1 MIYKL
6 NNKMEKNEFV
16 RGLQVDNDVRE
27 AIVKMMRMK
36 RVIAWLLYFV
46 SFTFVVGAIVFLIM
60 RWPGG
65 TVMYLSL
72 PATAVFLLVSIVT
85 LSSTIAM
92 EKALKMNN
100 QSAFDEAMSK
110 WNKRGLITFGGYILV
125 VALLLFEVVFA
136 IIMMIQNV

>member
-1 MIYKL
+1 
-6 NNKMEKNEFV
+6 MEKNEFV

>member
-1 MIYKL
+1 MKESIH
-6 NNKMEKNEFV
+6 
-16 RGLQVDNDVRE
+16 GLKVDNDVRE
-27 AIVKMMRMK
+27 TIVKMMKMK
-36 RVIAWLLYFV
+36 RVIAWILFFV
-46 SFTFVVGAIVFLIM
+46 SLALVIWAIVFLLM

-110 WNKRGLITFGGYILV
+110 WSKRSLVTFGGYILV
-125 VALLLFEVVFA
+125 VALLLFGVCL
-136 IIMMIQNV
+136 QLL

>member
-1 MIYKL
+1 MKESIH
-6 NNKMEKNEFV
+6 
-16 RGLQVDNDVRE
+16 GLKVDNDVRE
-27 AIVKMMRMK
+27 TIVKMMRMK
-36 RVIAWLLYFV
+36 RVIAWILFFV
-46 SFTFVVGAIVFLIM
+46 SLALVIWAIVFLLK

-110 WNKRGLITFGGYILV
+110 WSKRSLVTFGGYILV
-125 VALLLFEVVFA
+125 VALLLFGVCL
-136 IIMMIQNV
+136 QLL

>member
-1 MIYKL
+1 MKESIH
-6 NNKMEKNEFV
+6 
-16 RGLQVDNDVRE
+16 GLKVDNDVRE
-27 AIVKMMRMK
+27 TIVKMMRMK
-36 RVIAWLLYFV
+36 RVIAWILFFV
-46 SFTFVVGAIVFLIM
+46 SLALVIWAIVFLLM

-110 WNKRGLITFGGYILV
+110 WSKRSLVTFGGYILV
-125 VALLLFEVVFA
+125 VALLLFGVCL
-136 IIMMIQNV
+136 QLL

>member
-1 MIYKL
+1 MKESIH
-6 NNKMEKNEFV
+6 
-16 RGLQVDNDVRE
+16 GLKVDNDVRE
-27 AIVKMMRMK
+27 TIVKMMRMK
-36 RVIAWLLYFV
+36 RVIAWILFFV
-46 SFTFVVGAIVFLIM
+46 SLALVIWAIVFLLM

-72 PATAVFLLVSIVT
+72 PVTAVLLFVSIVT

-110 WNKRGLITFGGYILV
+110 WNKRSLVTFGGYLV
-125 VALLLFEVVFA
+125 VILLFLFIVVLNNFF
-136 IIMMIQNV
+136 

>member
-1 MIYKL
+1 M
-6 NNKMEKNEFV
+6 
-16 RGLQVDNDVRE
+16 DNDVRE
-27 AIVKMMRMK
+27 AIAKMMKTK
-36 RVIAWLLYFV
+36 RIIAWILYFV
-46 SFTFVVGAIVFLIM
+46 SFILVVGAIVFLIM

-110 WNKRGLITFGGYILV
+110 WNKRSLVTFGGYILV
-125 VALLLFEVVFA
+125 VALLLFEVCL
-136 IIMMIQNV
+136 QLL

>member
-1 MIYKL
+1 MKESIH
-6 NNKMEKNEFV
+6 
-16 RGLQVDNDVRE
+16 GLKVDNDVRE
-27 AIVKMMRMK
+27 TIIKMMRMK
-36 RVIAWLLYFV
+36 RVIAWILFFV
-46 SFTFVVGAIVFLIM
+46 SLALVIWAIVFLLM

-72 PATAVFLLVSIVT
+72 PVTAVLLFVSIVT

-110 WNKRGLITFGGYILV
+110 WNKRSLVTFGGYLV
-125 VALLLFEVVFA
+125 VILLFLFIVVLNNFF
-136 IIMMIQNV
+136 

>member
-1 MIYKL
+1 MKESIH
-6 NNKMEKNEFV
+6 
-16 RGLQVDNDVRE
+16 GLKVDNDVRE
-27 AIVKMMRMK
+27 TIVKMMRMK
-36 RVIAWLLYFV
+36 RVIAWILFFV
-46 SFTFVVGAIVFLIM
+46 SLALVIWAIVFLLM

-65 TVMYLSL
+65 PVMYLSL

-110 WNKRGLITFGGYILV
+110 WSKRSLVTFGGYILV
-125 VALLLFEVVFA
+125 VALLLFGVCL
-136 IIMMIQNV
+136 QLL

>member
-1 MIYKL
+1 MKESIH
-6 NNKMEKNEFV
+6 
-16 RGLQVDNDVRE
+16 GLKVDNDVRE
-27 AIVKMMRMK
+27 AIVKMMKMK

-46 SFTFVVGAIVFLIM
+46 SFTLVVGAIVFLIM

-72 PATAVFLLVSIVT
+72 PVTAVLLFVSIVT

-110 WNKRGLITFGGYILV
+110 WNKRSLVTFGGYVLV
-125 VALLLFEVVFA
+125 VALLLFGLFLQLFMYM
-136 IIMMIQNV
+136 II

>member
-1 MIYKL
+1 
-6 NNKMEKNEFV
+6 MEKNEFV

-27 AIVKMMRMK
+27 AIVKMMKMK
-36 RVIAWLLYFV
+36 RVIAWILYFV
-46 SFTFVVGAIVFLIM
+46 SVVLIIGAIVFLVLH
-60 RWPGG
+60 WPGG

-72 PATAVFLLVSIVT
+72 PVTAVLLFVSIVT

-110 WNKRGLITFGGYILV
+110 WNKRSLVTFGENILV
-125 VALLLFEVVFA
+125 VALLVFEVVIA
-136 IIMMIQNV
+136 IIMIIQNEWQ